1 MNRLRIAVVVV
12 DNDAV
17 ELDRRPLHFNLD
29 GPKCASRLGN
39 YDIVVIYRPVHISFT
54 QVSPVLCMGH
64 SITTEQ

>member
-12 DNDAV
+12 DNDAI
-17 ELDRRPLHFNLD
+17 ELDRRSLHFNLD
-29 GPKCASRLGN
+29 SSKFASRATN
-39 YDIVVIYRPVHISFT
+39 YDVVVIYRPVHISFT